1 MTRVRTS
8 WQQSRRRPAW
18 GSLCVAVLVLLAP
31 TGASAATP
39 VSFQPAETYPVH
51 SSPYAVAVGELTGD
65 GRSDV
70 VSANSQTGDVS
81 VLLSEPDGKL
91 APAINYSVGNSVPI
105 AVTIGDVTGDGHN
118 DIVVATT
125 DPNEIVVLPGDG
137 NGKLGAP
144 ISSPTPTGGPVSFLA
159 LGDFNKDGTLDL
171 VTANGFAGTISI
183 DPGVGDGTFD
193 AAAAKTYSAAAEPN
207 SNLATVRVADFNH
220 DGKLDVA
227 SATSGCGYLNSGRGE
242 VEIHLGNGHGELET
256 EPVADVRD
264 SCVASMNVADL
275 NKDGIPDIVTANEE
289 PQSGG
294 GYLSTIL
301 SKGNGSVGSLILS
314 PPIAFPA
321 SPAALTLP
329 DLNGDGTP
337 DAAVATTGGQIAVL
351 TGNGD
356 GTFGSPQTFSANATY
371 VDGITYGDFNGD
383 GKPDIVT
390 ADQAGGVS
398 SGGSVSVFLNSTGV
412 TPQQPS
418 SPQPPA
424 QQPSTPPITN
434 PSPMAQLCS
443 LVDWSGQSPTGKLLG
458 KLKGKTLQVAHDT
471 IAKYPITFEMYLTA
485 GFEDVQVCEANLS
498 LLNVLPFTI
507 HDPAATVETSPTGSA
522 GQRSFSYEPASGW
535 VGTAPGTPW
544 AIQWSDA
551 RVEVPNKSVNL
562 TSDEG
567 KLSFEQSPLVVFHGP
582 LLTTELVREGT
593 SLQPI
598 TLEALLKPEIFA
610 GMDTSVTLPLIYCFS
625 QTSLLS
631 QLFGFLSRFSN
642 TLAEQL
648 EGEAKQEF
656 EGSLRAVMKKIGGLT
671 AFPQQVTEAVSQLSS
686 AYGAAC
692 EEGEAAGITG
702 QLVGALAGLQADA
715 TPAEVIQL
723 APGATPAVEDGAG
736 EIVVELVP
744 ALAADTAHAG
754 PGASENEVMPSP
766 GTPPAGT
773 IELLRSRRAT
783 LTAKGLRIA
792 KLPHGLRSVVGHV
805 APWRLNTLV
814 GRLLIGGKLGPGQ
827 WIDVAGGRFS
837 SHARHDDEIILSGP
851 GYLGQRLV
859 RASHGIAAANIK
871 LPNHMASGTWTLA
884 IVDESGVGISHH
896 RLRGR
901 TQVRLTSFVVS
912 TAGKHRHPKRH
923 AH

>member
-1 MTRVRTS
+1 VRTTMTRVRTS

-31 TGASAATP
+31 AGASAATP
-39 VSFQPAETYPVH
+39 ISFLPAETYPVH

-70 VSANSQTGDVS
+70 VTANSQTGDVS

-105 AVTIGDVTGDGHN
+105 AVTIGDVIGDGHN

-125 DPNEIVVLPGDG
+125 DPNEIVVLSGDG
-137 NGKLGAP
+137 NGKFGAP

-159 LGDFNKDGTLDL
+159 LGDFNKDGKLDL

-183 DPGVGDGTFD
+183 APGVGDGTFD

-390 ADQAGGVS
+390 ADQPGGVS
-398 SGGSVSVFLNSTGV
+398 SGGSVSVFLNSTGT
-412 TPQQPS
+412 TP
-418 SPQPPA
+418 PQPPA
-424 QQPSTPPITN
+424 QQQPPAPPP
-434 PSPMAQLCS
+434 PSPLVQICS
-443 LVDWSGQSPTGKLLG
+443 LIGPNTPNNPTAALL
-458 KLKGKTLQVAHDT
+458 KHIDGKTLL
-471 IAKYPITFEMYLTA
+471 IKEAKGGHTPVSFALYITA
-485 GFEDVQVCEANLS
+485 GLEETQVCEANIE
-498 LLNVLPFTI
+498 LLNATPFG
-507 HDPAATVETSPTGSA
+507 VPTPTTLHYT
-522 GQRSFSYEPASGW
+522 F
-535 VGTAPGTPW
+535 VTAPSALTPEHTFW
-544 AIQWSDA
+544 YDPVRGWLDNPGAPQDWGLTAPNAQFSVDWSGAGLNNPKKPVDIHLEDTA
-551 RVEVPNKSVNL
+551 VVF
-562 TSDEG
+562 D
-567 KLSFEQSPLVVFHGP
+567 QSPLTQFRGP
-582 LLTTELVREGT
+582 LVETGLIQGSANGEPL
-593 SLQPI
+593 SLIARIKPEAFI
-598 TLEALLKPEIFA
+598 GARLSLSVVKSSCYENAFAYGPRLFNALSRYFNAYEELEAEATTDLTGAIGKLLPHIPGLLASSKQLAEAVAPVVSSLGDACRDGVRAYNSKLIPGLLVVAAAVAFPEGDAAYIASQVGKLIFVPAAAAAAA
-610 GMDTSVTLPLIYCFS
+610 GVTTATETATGPLPGTVKLLRTRQAKLRAGRLHRAPLPGRLITAVDAIRPFHVPVKVG
-625 QTSLLS
+625 SLLVD
-631 QLFGFLSRFSN
+631 G
-642 TLAEQL
+642 TL
-648 EGEAKQEF
+648 
-656 EGSLRAVMKKIGGLT
+656 
-671 AFPQQVTEAVSQLSS
+671 
-686 AYGAAC
+686 
-692 EEGEAAGITG
+692 
-702 QLVGALAGLQADA
+702 
-715 TPAEVIQL
+715 
-723 APGATPAVEDGAG
+723 
-736 EIVVELVP
+736 
-744 ALAADTAHAG
+744 G
-754 PGASENEVMPSP
+754 PG
-766 GTPPAGT
+766 
-773 IELLRSRRAT
+773 RW
-783 LTAKGLRIA
+783 
-792 KLPHGLRSVVGHV
+792 VVV
-805 APWRLNTLV
+805 A
-814 GRLLIGGKLGPGQ
+814 GGKLP
-827 WIDVAGGRFS
+827 S
-837 SHARHDDEIILSGP
+837 KPPHHALLVLSGP
-851 GYLGQRLV
+851 GYYGTRAV
-859 RASHGIAAANIK
+859 RVRDGVAAADLQ
-871 LPNHMASGTWTLA
+871 LPRDMAPGAWTLA
-884 IVDESGVGISHH
+884 LVDGAGLSVAGQHRSGDLSM
-896 RLRGR
+896 
-901 TQVRLTSFVVS
+901 RLTSFDLPGR
-912 TAGKHRHPKRH
+912 GKARRR
-923 AH
+923 AR